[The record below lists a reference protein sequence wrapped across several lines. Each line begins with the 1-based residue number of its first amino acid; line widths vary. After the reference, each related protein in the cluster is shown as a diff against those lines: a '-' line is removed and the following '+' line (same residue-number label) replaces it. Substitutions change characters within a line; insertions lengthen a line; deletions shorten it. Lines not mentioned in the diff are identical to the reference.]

1 MRSLIVLALIA
12 VFPSVARAFD
22 GQGLW
27 YTPANGGVAP
37 PGNMNALPPGAG
49 GIFGT
54 GGTHDYNITCANCH
68 LNNMQQQGKIDL
80 MLAFSPALQ
89 SVAGQAAYKPG
100 QTYMVTATM
109 TGEHLG
115 MGGCGPYV
123 TGNINNFA
131 ATFENASGKTVGA
144 LASDSG
150 QTSAS
155 CPSRAPTVASGTTML
170 YSDCRVIFSMG
181 GDKADANR
189 TSWTFAW
196 TAPGAGTGGVTMYW
210 GVVDG
215 DCMMDSWGDDVKAG
229 TAKIAEGL

>member
-1 MRSLIVLALIA
+1 MRPLIA
-12 VFPSVARAFD
+12 LVLVASFPSLARAFD

-37 PGNMNALPPGAG
+37 PGNTTALPPGGG

-54 GGTHDYNITCANCH
+54 GAAHDYSITCASCH
-68 LNNMQQQGKIDL
+68 LNDKQQQGKIDL

-89 SVAGQAAYKPG
+89 TISGQPAYKPG
-100 QTYMVTATM
+100 QTYMVTVTM

-115 MGGCGPYV
+115 QSNCGQYV

-131 ATFENASGKTVGA
+131 ATFENVAGKTIGT

-150 QTSAS
+150 QSAAS
-155 CPSRAPTVASGTTML
+155 CPARAPTVTSGTTML
-170 YSDCRVIFSMG
+170 YDDCRVIFSMG
-181 GDKADANR
+181 GDKADSGR
-189 TSWTFAW
+189 TTWSFAW
-196 TAPGAGTGGVTMYW
+196 TAPAASTSTVTLYW

-215 DCMMDSWGDDVKAG
+215 DCMMDSWGDDVKIG
-229 TAKIAEGL
+229 NSKIYEGM